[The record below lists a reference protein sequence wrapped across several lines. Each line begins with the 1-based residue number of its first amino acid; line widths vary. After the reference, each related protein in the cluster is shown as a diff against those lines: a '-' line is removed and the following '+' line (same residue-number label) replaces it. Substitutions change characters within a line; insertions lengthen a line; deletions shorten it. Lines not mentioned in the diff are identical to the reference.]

1 MPDGSRLRFRKI
13 RILTLVPRF
22 LHQTDLFRP
31 HNDPDDHWDLACAYA
46 LAARG
51 MASLAG
57 IMIDYPPGAPILNHK
72 SDPDVGAVAQLSYIT
87 GIHPPVAVG
96 RPEFFSSGRA
106 LNGNLPS
113 GVRMI
118 LRQLRNSTEG
128 MFIVVVGAARD
139 LAEAIAREP
148 ELFQE
153 KCRGIYLNIGSGSPN
168 PGDVKAPEW
177 NVKLDPSG
185 YAQIFRAPCP
195 IFWMPCLQDEAGAGD
210 LHSREF
216 GTHYRFRQGDILDDL
231 PRSMR
236 NYFGWMYTRDS
247 SSTWLEALGGDFE
260 WLLAEKSGDY
270 RMMYS
275 TGSFFDLAGYGV
287 TRSGKLLPKA
297 DPEADWVYRFE
308 PVEVACSEAGVTSW
322 VAGDSGSNRHI
333 FHVLDPEMYPMAMA
347 SAMREL
353 LTKAYGTTGGEKASV
368 HPLAAA
374 EIPVAIS

>member
-1 MPDGSRLRFRKI
+1 MTQI
-13 RILTLVPRF
+13 PRF

-31 HNDPDDHWDLACAYA
+31 HNDPDDHWDLACAFA
-46 LAARG
+46 LASLG
-51 MASLAG
+51 KASLAG

-96 RPEFFSSGRA
+96 RPEFFSAGRA
-106 LNGNLPS
+106 LNGRVPS

-118 LRQLRNSTEG
+118 LRQLRTSLDG
-128 MFIVVVGAARD
+128 MYIVVVGAARD
-139 LAEAIAREP
+139 LAEALAREP
-148 ELFQE
+148 ELFEE
-153 KCRGIYLNIGSGSPN
+153 KCLGIYLNIGSGSPD
-168 PGDVKAPEW
+168 PSLVKAPEW
-177 NVKLDPSG
+177 NVKLDPAG

-216 GTHYRFRQGDILDDL
+216 GTHYRFRQGDILEDL

-260 WLLAEKSGDY
+260 LLLAAKAGDY

-287 TRSGKLLPKA
+287 TRSGELLPKT
-297 DPEADWVYRFE
+297 DEADWVYRFE
-308 PVEVACSEAGVTSW
+308 PIDVTCSEQGVTRWS
-322 VAGDSGSNRHI
+322 AGLPSSPRHI
-333 FHVLDPEMYPMAMA
+333 FRVLDPEMYPMAMA
-347 SAMREL
+347 AAMRTL
-353 LTKAYGTTGGEKASV
+353 LLRAYGRAGEERADSAS
-368 HPLAAA
+368 PASA